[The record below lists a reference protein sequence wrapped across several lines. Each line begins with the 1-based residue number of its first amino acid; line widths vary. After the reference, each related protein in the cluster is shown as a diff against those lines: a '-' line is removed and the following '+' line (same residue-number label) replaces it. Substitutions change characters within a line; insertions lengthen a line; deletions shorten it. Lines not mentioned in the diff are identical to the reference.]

1 MEEKEF
7 DSMNILPL
15 VDVMLV
21 LLTIVLTTATFVA
34 KGLIPVELPTIE
46 KSGSK
51 AQAKNQ
57 NTVIEI
63 SQDGLI
69 YVNTTQSEL
78 AALVPLLQALP
89 KETPIMIR
97 ADKRIQL
104 DLFLQVLSRLKKH
117 GFNNISLQTEE
128 KAGR

>member
-46 KSGSK
+46 KSGTK
-51 AQAKNQ
+51 AHARNQ

-63 SQDGLI
+63 SREGEV
-69 YVNTTQSEL
+69 YVNTIRKSLPDLIPQLQS
-78 AALVPLLQALP
+78 LP
-89 KETPIMIR
+89 KESPVVIR

-104 DLFLQVLSRLKKH
+104 DLFLQVLARLKKH
-117 GFNNISLQTEE
+117 GFSNISVQTEE
-128 KAGR
+128 PG

>member
-46 KSGSK
+46 KSGAK
-51 AQAKNQ
+51 AQTRPQ
-57 NTVIEI
+57 NTVVEI
-63 SQDGLI
+63 SRGGEIFLNSAPQTLE
-69 YVNTTQSEL
+69 N
-78 AALVPLLQALP
+78 LVPQLRSLP
-89 KETPIMIR
+89 KESHIVIR
-97 ADKRIQL
+97 ADKKIYL
-104 DLFLQVLSRLKKH
+104 DLFLQVLAKLKKH
-117 GFNNISLQTEE
+117 GFSNISVQTEE
-128 KAGR
+128 RA

>member
-51 AQAKNQ
+51 SQAKNQ

-63 SQDGLI
+63 TRDGEI
-69 YVNTTQSEL
+69 FVN
-78 AALVPLLQALP
+78 AAKQQLTNLLSPLQTMA
-89 KETPIMIR
+89 KETAIVIR

-104 DLFLQVLSRLKKH
+104 DLFLQVLAKLKKH
-117 GFNNISLQTEE
+117 GFSNISVQTEE
-128 KAGR
+128 KT

>member
-51 AQAKNQ
+51 AHAKNQ
-57 NTVIEI
+57 NTVVEI
-63 SQDGLI
+63 SREGQI
-69 YVNTTQSEL
+69 YVNAVQHEL
-78 AALVPLLQALP
+78 ENLVPQLQALP
-89 KETPIMIR
+89 KESDIVIR

-117 GFNNISLQTEE
+117 GFSNISVQTEE
-128 KAGR
+128 KG

>member
-51 AQAKNQ
+51 AQTKNQ

-63 SQDGLI
+63 SREGQI
-69 YVNTTQSEL
+69 YVNAIQHEL
-78 AALVPLLQALP
+78 TDLLPQLQALP
-89 KETPIMIR
+89 KESNIVIR

-117 GFNNISLQTEE
+117 GFSNISVQTEE
-128 KAGR
+128 KA

>member
-34 KGLIPVELPTIE
+34 KGLIPVELPAIE

-63 SQDGLI
+63 TRDGEI
-69 YVNTTQSEL
+69 FVN
-78 AALVPLLQALP
+78 AAKQQLTDLLSPLQTMA
-89 KETPIMIR
+89 KETSIVIR

-104 DLFLQVLSRLKKH
+104 DLFLQVLAKLKKH
-117 GFNNISLQTEE
+117 GFSNISVQTEE
-128 KAGR
+128 KT